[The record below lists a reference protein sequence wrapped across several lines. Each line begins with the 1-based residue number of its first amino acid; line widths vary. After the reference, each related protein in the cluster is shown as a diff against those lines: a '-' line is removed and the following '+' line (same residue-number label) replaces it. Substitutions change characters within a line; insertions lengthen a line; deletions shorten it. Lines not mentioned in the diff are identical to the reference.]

1 MAAVRGAEP
10 SAERSAADSRAVAWI
25 AGAQPAEPR
34 MRPLIIVVGTP
45 GFEYSGGVRE
55 GAGQGLVEQ
64 LVAQAPGEGLGEGI
78 LHRLTRCDVVPADL
92 VRHRSAV
99 FMPASCSFRMAM
111 ICSSVCLLR
120 FIVWS
125 FPQGQTPVHPGSTQ
139 GGNVMQARTEKS
151 PSCLGLELP
160 EIYLIAVGV

>member
-1 MAAVRGAEP
+1 
-10 SAERSAADSRAVAWI
+10 
-25 AGAQPAEPR
+25 

-55 GAGQGLVEQ
+55 GAEQGLVEQ

-111 ICSSVCLLR
+111 ICCSSVCLLR